1 MVNVCRQINKH
12 VVIKDSS
19 RHIEFLKMLIT
30 TIWYK
35 IKTWYIPLIYT
46 LAQFYLKL
54 NRTSHGCCD
63 KKALTHYAE
72 NVHMMSRFF
81 WRCIKF
87 VSDFRHVSG
96 FLRLPPVYSTNKTD
110 RHDITEILLKV
121 TLNAINLN
129 QPSIVYKIFNIG
141 KEPGWLCESGSWI
154 T

>member
-81 WRCIKF
+81 CEVHKVCQW
-87 VSDFRHVSG
+87 
-96 FLRLPPVYSTNKTD
+96 LYSTNKTD

-141 KEPGWLCESGSWI
+141 KEPGWLNELGSWI